1 VKTEHDR
8 RPPHRSLLRIGLSL
22 LAATA
27 LGGGFWALILPR
39 SFYED
44 FPLPGR
50 YWVSTLGLYNEHLVR
65 DYGELNLALGVLLVF
80 AAVMLERRLVQASL
94 VAWLVYAVPHFVFH
108 VAQVHHFSLG
118 DNLAQRNSLGLQV
131 LLPLVLLPL
140 VLLALT
146 GMGSTS
152 VRPDSRGSRRVSL

>member
-1 VKTEHDR
+1 MKAEHDQR
-8 RPPHRSLLRIGLSL
+8 LAHRGWLRIGLLL

-50 YWVSTLGLYNEHLVR
+50 DWVSSLGPYNEHLVR

-118 DNLAQRNSLGLQV
+118 DNLALLSSLGLQV
-131 LLPLVLLPL
+131 LLPLVLL
-140 VLLALT
+140 ALT
-146 GMGSTS
+146 RMRSTS
-152 VRPDSRGSRRVSL
+152 VRPDSRGSRRLSL

>member
-1 VKTEHDR
+1 MKAEHDR
-8 RPPHRSLLRIGLSL
+8 RPAHRSWLRIGLLL

-27 LGGGFWALILPR
+27 LGGFWALILPR

-50 YWVSTLGLYNEHLVR
+50 DWVSSLGPYNEHLVR

-108 VAQVHHFSLG
+108 VTQVHHFSLG
-118 DNLAQRNSLGLQV
+118 DNLAQLSSLGFQ
-131 LLPLVLLPL
+131 VLLPL

-146 GMGSTS
+146 RMRSTP
-152 VRPDSRGSRRVSL
+152 VRPDSRGSRRLSL